1 MGPTDDAHLKRLR
14 IYTDQLSKIREYR
27 RSPQS
32 VKDRVNTPTIELT
45 DVGDSEESSFEIKI
59 LEILS
64 I

>member
-1 MGPTDDAHLKRLR
+1 MGPTDEAHLKILR
-14 IYTDQLSKIREYR
+14 INTDQLSEIREYR